1 MESEKSQLAG
11 IDTENISWDDLLAE
25 EEKASST
32 PAHKDCYDPDNPTDY
47 TYLFKRYNIQ

>member
-1 MESEKSQLAG
+1 MESEKSQLVG

-25 EEKASST
+25 EEESSSA
-32 PAHKDCYDPDNPTDY
+32 PKDCYDPANPNDY